1 MRPRK
6 EVEAAFGKLPVAAR
20 QNILKQWGFKTFF
33 DIPDRMMDGVG
44 LDIVE
49 ANPSAFGTIMAHTK
63 RRTTADAMNALADEV
78 YGDKP
83 GNPEVGDE
91 DAELNQHNQPD
102 VGGIFSGK
110 DAVIDADAIFARYN
124 RPKGKRGDDPAR
136 KASGGD
142 T

>member
-1 MRPRK
+1 MRQRK
-6 EVEAAFGKLPVAAR
+6 EVEAAFGKLPAAAR
-20 QNILKQWGFKTFF
+20 QQIFSEWGFKTFAE
-33 DIPDRMMDGVG
+33 IPDAMLAGIE
-44 LDIVE
+44 LDVAA
-49 ANPSAFGTIMAHTK
+49 ANPTAFGAVAAHTK
-63 RRTTADAMNALADEV
+63 RKTTADAMNALAAEV

-83 GNPEVGDE
+83 GNPEVGDK

-110 DAVIDADAIFARYN
+110 DAVIDSDSIFARYN
-124 RPKGKRGDDPAR
+124 AR

>member
-1 MRPRK
+1 MRERN
-6 EVEAAFGKLPVAAR
+6 EVEAAFGKLPAAAR
-20 QNILKQWGFKTFF
+20 QNILTQWGFKTFGE
-33 DIPDRMMDGVG
+33 IPDRMMDGVG

-49 ANPSAFGTIMAHTK
+49 ANPSAFGSITGRTK
-63 RRTTADAMNALADEV
+63 PKTTAETMNALAGEV
-78 YGDKP
+78 YAEKS
-83 GNPEVGDE
+83 GNPKVDGEDE
-91 DAELNQHNQPD
+91 D

-110 DAVIDADAIFARYN
+110 EAVIDADAIFARYN